1 MTILINN
8 AVMDTDSSSSVP
20 DEEFRF
26 TSCVRGFHVYESA
39 WAPIYHEIL
48 QCSREDGNV
57 HDPYAVKVMK
67 LGGVVGHL
75 PKKISA
81 TCSLFLITILCQVTD
96 ERRKRSF
103 DLVQGGLEIQ
113 CLLIF
118 SSKKR
123 DLLDKVQKLL
133 ALSIEKVEKSV
144 KNEMVK
150 DKMVMI
156 NEIATDKETVDNTCV
171 IIPAAKKVKVKADC
185 VVKPVE
191 VVEDDPTSQPWAAFP
206 TTRVRLYAEEKA
218 ILVSGRKLNDK
229 HINFAQALLKAQ
241 YPRMEGLRNT
251 LQQARFNFSISDEV
265 VQIVHER
272 MDHWIVI
279 SNIFTSTKGQVDV
292 YDTSY
297 GEIDKSSRI
306 LIYSMFD
313 EPVQINLIQDMQKQV
328 GGVDCGVFSIA
339 IATSLVHGQNPVSVV
354 YDQPLLRSHLVSCF
368 EKLAMIPFI

>member
-8 AVMDTDSSSSVP
+8 AVMDTDSSSSAP

-26 TSCVRGFHVYESA
+26 TSCIRGFHVYESA
-39 WAPIYHEIL
+39 WAPVYHEIL
-48 QCSREDGNV
+48 QCSCEDGNV

-67 LGGVVGHL
+67 SGGVVGHL

-81 TCSLFLITILCQVTD
+81 TCSLFLRKGGTILCQVTD
-96 ERRKRSF
+96 ERQKRPF

-150 DKMVMI
+150 DKMVMV
-156 NEIATDKETVDNTCV
+156 NEIATDKETVDDTCV
-171 IIPAAKKVKVKADC
+171 IIPAAKKVKVEADC

-191 VVEDDPTSQPWAAFP
+191 VVEDDATSQPWAAFP

-218 ILVSGRKLNDK
+218 I
-229 HINFAQALLKAQ
+229 F
-241 YPRMEGLRNT
+241 
-251 LQQARFNFSISDEV
+251 ISE
-265 VQIVHER
+265 
-272 MDHWIVI
+272 W
-279 SNIFTSTKGQVDV
+279 
-292 YDTSY
+292 
-297 GEIDKSSRI
+297 
-306 LIYSMFD
+306 
-313 EPVQINLIQDMQKQV
+313 
-328 GGVDCGVFSIA
+328 
-339 IATSLVHGQNPVSVV
+339 
-354 YDQPLLRSHLVSCF
+354 
-368 EKLAMIPFI
+368 

>member
-1 MTILINN
+1 M
-8 AVMDTDSSSSVP
+8 
-20 DEEFRF
+20 
-26 TSCVRGFHVYESA
+26 
-39 WAPIYHEIL
+39 
-48 QCSREDGNV
+48 
-57 HDPYAVKVMK
+57 
-67 LGGVVGHL
+67 
-75 PKKISA
+75 
-81 TCSLFLITILCQVTD
+81 CQVTD
-96 ERRKRSF
+96 ERLKRSF

-113 CLLIF
+113 CRLIF

-123 DLLDKVQKLL
+123 DLLDKEQKLL
-133 ALSIEKVEKSV
+133 ALSIEKVEKLV

-150 DKMVMI
+150 DKMVMV
-156 NEIATDKETVDNTCV
+156 NEIATDKEMVDDTCV
-171 IIPAAKKVKVKADC
+171 IIPAAKKVKVEVDC

-191 VVEDDPTSQPWAAFP
+191 VVKDDATSQPWVAFP

-251 LQQARFNFSISDEV
+251 LQQALSVSDEV
-265 VQIVHER
+265 VQIAHVG

-313 EPVQINLIQDMQKQV
+313 EHVQINLIQDMQKQV

-339 IATSLVHGQNPVSVV
+339 IATSLVHGQIQFLW
-354 YDQPLLRSHLVSCF
+354 Y
-368 EKLAMIPFI
+368 MINHRFVHIWYHALKNWL